1 MLIDFYRRNNMK
13 IKLILCC
20 ILAIGSFLYSQPK
33 IMKENE
39 ENVFNVTYNL
49 DGGENNPKN
58 VHSIE
63 SGKEFILYEPFK
75 AGYRFAGWYVKWWS
89 VVNPDYYLDR
99 YDKCEDTYEVRYNKL
114 RIDSEVELIAKFV
127 KKIDFSNYDK
137 EFMVEM
143 IPYGKKVTLENFAGT
158 NGVQDI
164 EGFYISKYEVT
175 GELYHSSINSKVKS
189 SFNYA
194 EKPESYV
201 TFYDALMFCNELT
214 KKTMG
219 EDECCYKITNIEEK
233 MNIISATVEWD
244 KTKRGYRLPTQAE
257 WEFAARG
264 GTKGGWDNCGYDD
277 FVMDCVAWWSRNSR
291 EETHPVGQL
300 MPNKAGLYDMSGN
313 VFEWCWDTVPKKNGC
328 SYIRGGCYSSGSG
341 ETPLIVQNGDY
352 YCFRGAASGEI
363 GFRVVRNAGNLPQK
377 SEEEKSQ
384 KEHVAIGSHND
395 YAFEYSVSSYYE
407 EKLKSG
413 YQIYDEKCLAK
424 TGDLPWVPK
433 GKNGIG
439 ETAVMVGK
447 NDKQLQLMIKN
458 GFQKSDY
465 YNKNSR
471 LKKFRITILE
481 NNKSKEFFIEDKL
494 TSIVDIRDLLP
505 DDSDKVT
512 IQLTVLD
519 AYIGN
524 KYTDVC
530 IDAILPYFKH

>member
-1 MLIDFYRRNNMK
+1 MK
-13 IKLILCC
+13 RKLILCF
-20 ILAIGSFLYSQPK
+20 IIAVGSLLYSQPK
-33 IMKENE
+33 LMKENDA
-39 ENVFNVTYNL
+39 NVFNITYNL

-63 SGKEFILYEPFK
+63 SGKEFVLYDPFK
-75 AGYRFAGWYVKWWS
+75 AGYRFAGWYVKS
-89 VVNPDYYLDR
+89 GHINYLDG
-99 YDKCEDTYEVRYNKL
+99 YDRCEDGYRVKWNKL
-114 RIDSEVELIAKFV
+114 KIDRDVKLVAKYIKV
-127 KKIDFSNYDK
+127 IDFSNYDK
-137 EFMVEM
+137 DFMVEM
-143 IPYGKKVTLENFAGT
+143 IPDGKKVNLENFAGT
-158 NGVQDI
+158 NGVQSI
-164 EGFYISKYEVT
+164 GGYYISKYEVT
-175 GELYHSSINSKVKS
+175 KELYYSIMNPKISLR
-189 SFNYA
+189 FDRA
-194 EKPESYV
+194 EKPVSYV
-201 TFYDALMFCNELT
+201 TFYDAVMFCNELT

-219 EDECCYKITNIEEK
+219 EDECCYKIRNIESK
-233 MNIISATVEWD
+233 GKIVSASVDWD

-264 GTKGGWDNCGYDD
+264 GTKGGWDKCGYDD
-277 FVMDCVAWWSRNSR
+277 FNLDYVAWWSRNSR
-291 EETHPVGQL
+291 DEEHPVGQL

-313 VFEWCWDTVPKKNGC
+313 VFEWCWDTVPGKNMS
-328 SYIRGGCYSSGSG
+328 SYIRGGCYSSGTG
-341 ETPLIVQNGDY
+341 ETPLIVYNGDY
-352 YCFRGAASGEI
+352 YMYRGSDSEDI

-458 GFQKSDY
+458 GFQQADY

-512 IQLTVLD
+512 IKLTVLD
-519 AYIGN
+519 VYKGN
-524 KYTDVC
+524 KYTDLC
-530 IDAILPYFKH
+530 IDAILPYFVTIQHLKSQE